1 MPTAQVTLTDA
12 ESQEIELISQ
22 LRGKTPAVLMRE
34 AVEHM
39 LEEYQHE
46 KRLAALRQVRGIWQ
60 NREDL
65 PTLEELRSEWNR
77 ERPQEHS

>member
-12 ESQEIELISQ
+12 ESQEIELMSQ
-22 LRGKTPAVLMRE
+22 LQGKTPAALLHE

-39 LEEYQHE
+39 LEQHQHE
-46 KRLAALRQVRGIWQ
+46 KRLAALRQVRGLWQ
-60 NREDL
+60 SREDL
-65 PTLEELRSEWNR
+65 PTLEDLRSEWKR